1 MNGIVHYALVAFW
14 GKSGSRI
21 IADYPADKDYRA
33 IALGIINSLK
43 TIEDDRISVSQG
55 KLTRST
61 FILWLDQSFSDIL
74 YIQDKAIT
82 SSIWNISAT
91 FKDIKILYTV
101 HVLLGELHYACLT
114 SRSDCPS
121 SAIWLESC
129 SQIFLQRL
137 RSVYREVPILADL
150 SRDLTHFAAAD
161 LSKPLKKLIK
171 EYNQDIDRQNVNPRS
186 LIPKLEEELGE
197 VRRILMDAVQKLI
210 DRGEKM
216 DELVRKTQSLEI
228 SSKDFHVVSRVPRK
242 KKSVL
247 VATGTAI
254 LMIVSTSL
262 LGVLMYIGI
271 L

>member
-55 KLTRST
+55 K
-61 FILWLDQSFSDIL
+61 
-74 YIQDKAIT
+74 
-82 SSIWNISAT
+82 
-91 FKDIKILYTV
+91 YTV